1 MKLNRDDEYYKLIY
15 NWVDD
20 LDFIEGYEFLEAKS
34 PNTDAFDHMHM
45 EVKNVSGD
53 VTVRLDA
60 NGIMISCGCGCM
72 SSDEI
77 EYFQICEVQ
86 KQLNDM
92 ITKTDRSSS
101 YWETF
106 NGAPHNFNNE
116 MNDIFDRLR
125 DINANP
131 TRRIESDLRR
141 ISKSIDR
148 VIDRICELDMAER
161 EEYLEKLKDVLGKEA

>member
-1 MKLNRDDEYYKLIY
+1 
-15 NWVDD
+15 
-20 LDFIEGYEFLEAKS
+20 
-34 PNTDAFDHMHM
+34 M

-92 ITKTDRSSS
+92 ITKSDRSSS
-101 YWETF
+101 HWDTF
-106 NGAPHNFNNE
+106 NGAPHNFNTE

-148 VIDRICELDMAER
+148 VIDRICELDMEER